1 MSRRRACLAAGSLLL
16 LALPSPTL
24 AGPRVVRWMHLS
36 TKTGDLQPPNAG
48 DQQTSAAVADF
59 DGDGVNDFVVTE
71 RTKAPSVVLYRRAK
85 AGWDRLVIDATP
97 QHIEAGSEAFDVDGD
112 GDQDLLVGGDW
123 MSNRVW
129 WYENPSPKLEPD
141 TPWASHVV
149 KDSGATKHHD
159 QVFGDFD
166 GDGRA
171 ELAFWNQGG
180 RALYVCAV
188 PAKPA
193 TVDRWPCSAIYTW
206 SADGEMLQRQTK
218 PYPAY
223 KAVNEHE
230 GLATADVDGDGRLD
244 LVGGGRWFRHEG
256 GTRYAANVI
265 DASYQ
270 FTRSGAGQLV
280 EGGRPEVVLT
290 VGDGWAPLVLYEWQR
305 GTWVPRVV
313 LPEVDSTHSL
323 RLVDFDRDGHLD
335 IWAAEMRLDG
345 GNPDAKNQ
353 ILFGDG
359 KGGFE
364 PVVISEGIDLHESEI
379 ADLDGDGDLDV
390 LGKPYNWEAPR
401 LDVWIN
407 EGPEPAPIVFLSAID
422 AEFRPIVDALADRE
436 TLTVRGLP
444 CVAGTLAG
452 RRAVVAVSGVG
463 KVNAATATALLIER
477 FSPAAVIFS
486 GVAGALDPNL
496 QPGDVVIGETL
507 VQHDLVYHTEEGA
520 VPRSVRNPLNGTENP
535 IALPA
540 SPRLLA
546 LARQVA
552 DRAELE
558 PTGGDS
564 RAPRVLM
571 GTIATGDS
579 FVGSRAKRAEL
590 WNDLGA
596 HAVEMEGAAVAQVCY
611 QHGVPFL
618 VVRGL
623 SDRAGS
629 DARTEARRHLEV
641 AARNAARAALA
652 VGRRLASEGP

>member
-1 MSRRRACLAAGSLLL
+1 MSRRRACLAAGFLLL
-16 LALPSPTL
+16 LGLAPATL
-24 AGPRVVRWMHLS
+24 AGPRVVRWKHLS

-59 DGDGVNDFVVTE
+59 DGDGVNDFVITE
-71 RTKAPSVVLYRRAK
+71 RTQAPSVVLYRRTK
-85 AGWDRLVIDATP
+85 DGWDRLVVDATP
-97 QHIEAGSEAFDVDGD
+97 QHIEAGSEAFDIDGD

-123 MSNRVW
+123 RSNRVW
-129 WYENPSPKLEPD
+129 WYENPSPRLDPG

-149 KDSGATKHHD
+149 KDDGATKHHD

-180 RALYVCAV
+180 RALYVCEV

-193 TVDRWPCSAIYTW
+193 AAERWLCSAIYTW
-206 SADGEMLQRQTK
+206 SDDGETLQRQTK
-218 PYPAY
+218 PYPGF

-230 GLATADVDGDGRLD
+230 GLATADIDGDGKLD

-270 FTRSGAGQLV
+270 FTRAAAGQIV

-290 VGDGWAPLVLYEWQR
+290 VGDGWAPLVLYEWQK
-305 GTWVPRVV
+305 GTWVPKVI
-313 LPEVDSTHSL
+313 LPEVDCTHSL

-335 IWAAEMRLDG
+335 IWVAEMRLDG

-407 EGPEPAPIVFLSAID
+407 DGPAGE
-422 AEFRPIVDALADRE
+422 
-436 TLTVRGLP
+436 RGP
-444 CVAGTLAG
+444 
-452 RRAVVAVSGVG
+452 
-463 KVNAATATALLIER
+463 
-477 FSPAAVIFS
+477 
-486 GVAGALDPNL
+486 
-496 QPGDVVIGETL
+496 
-507 VQHDLVYHTEEGA
+507 
-520 VPRSVRNPLNGTENP
+520 
-535 IALPA
+535 
-540 SPRLLA
+540 
-546 LARQVA
+546 
-552 DRAELE
+552 
-558 PTGGDS
+558 
-564 RAPRVLM
+564 
-571 GTIATGDS
+571 
-579 FVGSRAKRAEL
+579 
-590 WNDLGA
+590 
-596 HAVEMEGAAVAQVCY
+596 
-611 QHGVPFL
+611 
-618 VVRGL
+618 
-623 SDRAGS
+623 
-629 DARTEARRHLEV
+629 
-641 AARNAARAALA
+641 
-652 VGRRLASEGP
+652 